1 MLYQALFE
9 HALDGMLIANNDRVS
24 VEANPAAAALLGL
37 ERQALIGRRIDDIL
51 APEQAE
57 AFAAVWDTFLE
68 NGTAQSAIWVRRPDG
83 TRRRVEDTAKAHVQP
98 GRHLAILRDVTER
111 QTMIE
116 A

>member
-1 MLYQALFE
+1 
-9 HALDGMLIANNDRVS
+9 
-24 VEANPAAAALLGL
+24 
-37 ERQALIGRRIDDIL
+37 
-51 APEQAE
+51 
-57 AFAAVWDTFLE
+57 VWDTFLE

-83 TRRRVEDTAKAHVQP
+83 TRRRVEYTAKAHVQP